1 MPLWCDNKFK
11 ENETLLSD
19 LFVLAIM
26 VIPLSYDAVKRQSK
40 EEEKMN

>member
-19 LFVLAIM
+19 LFDFAIM
-26 VIPLSYDAVKRQSK
+26 VIPLSYDAVKRRNI
-40 EEEKMN
+40 EEEKQN